1 MIWFNDL
8 VMVDFNDLVLW
19 WTLYNDLF
27 LWWTLIIWFANANA
41 NARINS
47 TK

>member
-19 WTLYNDLF
+19 WTLMICFYDLF
-27 LWWTLIIWFANANA
+27 LWWTLIIWFAK
-41 NARINS
+41 INS

>member
-41 NARINS
+41 KINS